1 MIFVRFSEI
10 LGFCSLREVDST
22 TCPFFLLRRLKEAFL
37 VPKLILYIYQMD
49 TLISFFK
56 SITCFNFQRHYT
68 SVWERTKH
76 KLHVSSTAQGELVA
90 SVVLEDLLNGF
101 RKHSR
106 NLSFQD
112 LTIVFIITGAM

>member
-1 MIFVRFSEI
+1 
-10 LGFCSLREVDST
+10 
-22 TCPFFLLRRLKEAFL
+22 
-37 VPKLILYIYQMD
+37 MD

-56 SITCFNFQRHYT
+56 SITCFNYKDIILKYG
-68 SVWERTKH
+68 SAKH

-90 SVVLEDLLNGF
+90 PVVLEDLLNGY

-112 LTIVFIITGAM
+112 LTIVSIITGAM